1 MCAVWVRELA
11 CLSWAAESILG
22 YHSDSLSGDL
32 WRGLETS
39 VLLVLDI
46 TKRCCAQHLPKFPT
60 WNSRSIVMLKTKSKN
75 SNNSARYGWAEGGYL
90 QEHGTWKVENCSALP
105 ENHKTLPYSINPSI
119 RLINPPKN
127 NEFPGRKKFQF
138 RAKSSKMN
146 RFKGMVN

>member
-1 MCAVWVRELA
+1 
-11 CLSWAAESILG
+11 
-22 YHSDSLSGDL
+22 
-32 WRGLETS
+32 
-39 VLLVLDI
+39 
-46 TKRCCAQHLPKFPT
+46 
-60 WNSRSIVMLKTKSKN
+60 MLKTKSKN

-90 QEHGTWKVENCSALP
+90 QEHGTWKVENCSALPGFVSLELEKLEDLEHHCVSCP

-146 RFKGMVN
+146 RFKGMLN